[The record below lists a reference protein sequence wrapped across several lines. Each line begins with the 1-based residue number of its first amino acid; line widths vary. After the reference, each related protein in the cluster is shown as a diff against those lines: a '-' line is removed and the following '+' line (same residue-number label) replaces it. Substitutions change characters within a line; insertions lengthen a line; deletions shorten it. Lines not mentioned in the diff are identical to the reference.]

1 MSKYCPP
8 QLFYYIF
15 SMAVMYCILTQNPPD
30 WNNVQLKNALEKKG
44 KEVLIL
50 RITDLVASNAE
61 KPRIKNLT
69 FELDSFEKVFVRG
82 IPGGSLDQI
91 IYRMDVLHRL
101 ENLGVECINSAS
113 SIEKCTDKYYASSL
127 LEDAGLRVPKTV
139 CCETYEDAFAAF
151 LEMRDIVIKPL
162 FGSQGMGIVRIN
174 DEDSAYRIFRSLE
187 LHRYVFYIQ
196 EYLEHNNEDIRILV
210 CRDEIISSMKRKSD
224 SWKTNVSRGARVER
238 ITPDEEM
245 KEMAHM
251 ASKTLGCHYSG
262 VDILESSGKIFVL
275 EVNAIPAWHG
285 LQRVTDFDIAPRLV
299 ELLG

>member
-1 MSKYCPP
+1 
-8 QLFYYIF
+8 
-15 SMAVMYCILTQNPPD
+15 MAAMYCILTENPRD
-30 WNNVQLKNALEKKG
+30 WNNARLGEALEGKG
-44 KEVLIL
+44 KEFIFL
-50 RITDLVASNAE
+50 RITDLVAFNAD
-61 KPRIKNLT
+61 KPHIRNLAY
-69 FELDSFEKVFVRG
+69 ELDSFEKVFVRG
-82 IPGGSLDQI
+82 IPGGSLEQI
-91 IYRMDVLHRL
+91 IFRMDVLHRL

-139 CCETYEDAFAAF
+139 CCETYEDAFTAF
-151 LEMRDIVIKPL
+151 LKMKDVVVKPL

-224 SWKTNVSRGARVER
+224 SWKTNISRGARVEEV
-238 ITPDEEM
+238 TPDEEM
-245 KEMAHM
+245 REMAFK
-251 ASKTLGCHYSG
+251 ASKTLGCHYCG
-262 VDILESSGKIFVL
+262 VDILVSDDGTFVL

-285 LQRVTDFDIAPRLV
+285 LQSVTDFDIASRIV

>member
-1 MSKYCPP
+1 MSP
-8 QLFYYIF
+8 
-15 SMAVMYCILTQNPPD
+15 MYCILTQNPLD
-30 WNNVQLKNALEKKG
+30 WNNVQLRNALEKKG

-50 RITDLVASNAE
+50 RITDLVVSIAD
-61 KPRIKNLT
+61 KPYIRNLT
-69 FELDSFEKVFVRG
+69 YEFDSFEKVFVRG
-82 IPGGSLDQI
+82 IPGGSLEQI
-91 IYRMDVLHRL
+91 IFRMDVLHRL

-113 SIEKCTDKYYASSL
+113 TIEKCTDKYYASSL

-151 LEMRDIVIKPL
+151 LEMRDVVVKPL

-224 SWKTNVSRGARVER
+224 SWKTNVSRGARVEKV
-238 ITPDEEM
+238 TPDEEM
-245 KEMAHM
+245 REMALK
-251 ASKTLGCHYSG
+251 ASKTLGCHYCG
-262 VDILESSGKIFVL
+262 VDILESSGEKFVL
-275 EVNAIPAWHG
+275 EVNAIPAWQG
-285 LQRVTDFDIAPRLV
+285 LQSVTDSDIASRIV

>member
-1 MSKYCPP
+1 
-8 QLFYYIF
+8 
-15 SMAVMYCILTQNPPD
+15 MYCILTQNPLD
-30 WNNVQLKNALEKKG
+30 WNNAQLGNALEKKG
-44 KEVLIL
+44 KEVLIF
-50 RITDLVASNAE
+50 RITDLVASNAD
-61 KPRIKNLT
+61 KPYIRNLT
-69 FELDSFEKVFVRG
+69 YGFDSFEKVFVRG
-82 IPGGSLDQI
+82 IPGGSLEQI
-91 IYRMDVLHRL
+91 IFRMDMLHRL

-113 SIEKCTDKYYASSL
+113 AIEKCTDKYYASSL

-151 LEMRDIVIKPL
+151 LKMRDVVVKPL

-224 SWKTNVSRGARVER
+224 SWKTNVSRGARVEKV
-238 ITPDEEM
+238 TPDEEM
-245 KEMAHM
+245 REMALK
-251 ASKTLGCHYSG
+251 ASKTLGCHYCG
-262 VDILESSGKIFVL
+262 VDILESSGEKFVL
-275 EVNAIPAWHG
+275 EVNAIPAWQG
-285 LQRVTDFDIAPRLV
+285 LQSVTDSDIASRIV